1 MNERLI
7 TCELLLLSK
16 ARITGIERYAFE
28 TIRSAKGP
36 YRLVWGRPTDY
47 TNQLRQE
54 SLARGWPVHEI
65 DAPYHVAEQFLFG
78 LQGKSFN
85 PKGIHY
91 FSVAP
96 GLLRPKVP
104 FTITLYD
111 MSAWRFPEFMSRGMR
126 YLYKPFIEFVVRSP
140 LLRGVLTISQFS
152 KEEIHQ
158 VLGIERRKI
167 FVVYPPEP
175 AVFLDSSQPLDVGA
189 SERYFLHVGTI
200 EPRKNVG
207 LVIDAFRESDLN
219 DVKLY
224 LVGRLGW
231 SRLPGLPNNVHYL
244 GSVDDRSLGYLYR
257 NAMAVVSASY
267 YEGFG
272 LPPAEALAAGG
283 VAFLNDIPV
292 YRELYGE
299 SVNAWF
305 FRSKQDLVDLFRLSP
320 GRKPSPFVMPQS
332 TSLDNWLQT
341 YL

>member
-1 MNERLI
+1 MNQQLI
-7 TCELLLLSK
+7 ACELLLLSK
-16 ARITGIERYAFE
+16 PRITGIERYAFE
-28 TIRSAKGP
+28 TIRSAAGP

-47 TNQLRQE
+47 TDQLRQE
-54 SLARGWPVHEI
+54 SFTRGWPVHEI
-65 DAPYHVAEQFLFG
+65 DAPHHIAEQFLFG
-78 LQGKSFN
+78 AQGRAFN
-85 PKGIHY
+85 PRGIHY

-96 GLLRPKVP
+96 GLLRPRVP

-111 MSAWRFPEFMSRGMR
+111 MSAWRFPQFMSRGMR
-126 YLYKPFIEFVVRSP
+126 YLYRPLIDLVVRSP

-158 VLGIERRKI
+158 VLGIDSEKI

-175 AVFLDSSQPLDVGA
+175 IVSLDRPQQFEAGV

-200 EPRKNVG
+200 EPRKNVE
-207 LVIDAFRESDLN
+207 LVIDAFRDSGLE

-231 SRLPGLPNNVHYL
+231 SRLPELPKDVHYL
-244 GSVDDRSLGYLYR
+244 GPVDDRSLGHLYR
-257 NAMAVVSASY
+257 NAIAVVSASY

-272 LPPAEALAAGG
+272 LPPAEALVAGS
-283 VAFLNDIPV
+283 VVFLNDIPV

-299 SVNAWF
+299 NANAWF

-320 GRKPSPFVMPQS
+320 GRKPSPFFMPRS
-332 TSLDNWLQT
+332 TSFDYWMQK